1 MTKQAIF
8 NKPIILKIPGV
19 KSRYK
24 PTGKKDNTE
33 INTNK
38 IGFLLMETT
47 MPKKQ
52 KPAIIIPGIVTI
64 FDALS
69 VEYGLINHKTNH
81 RDKERIQKME
91 PK

>member
-1 MTKQAIF
+1 MTKQVIF

-19 KSRYK
+19 NIKYK
-24 PTGKKDNTE
+24 PTGKKDNIET
-33 INTNK
+33 NANK

-52 KPAIIIPGIVTI
+52 KPAIITPGIVII

-69 VEYGLINHKTNH
+69 VEYGLINHKIIH
-81 RDKERIQKME
+81 RNNERIQKME